1 MSVFVSIGKR
11 SNAHERVKKKVTVSK
26 LCVLLFFHCFTFT
39 NVHCRLHSCVFT
51 SRFNR
56 SVQKLPY
63 LLLHPLMAKFNPFPA
78 PKKGKARMV
87 QKRPASTKSKA
98 WSQVPY
104 TRDESAVQPRGL
116 RMDQSKWKRSL
127 LDLVR
132 ADDKGIVEKLVA
144 DKILVSWEGKQCPKC
159 EHGTLSKLKPGPR
172 NGSLKHK
179 CNYWRCKAWLNPH
192 YLHPLFTECKGPEGH
207 PLQIPECFALSPPQQ
222 GFQWSHSQ
230 CLACQPQSH

>member
-1 MSVFVSIGKR
+1 M
-11 SNAHERVKKKVTVSK
+11 
-26 LCVLLFFHCFTFT
+26 
-39 NVHCRLHSCVFT
+39 
-51 SRFNR
+51 
-56 SVQKLPY
+56 
-63 LLLHPLMAKFNPFPA
+63 
-78 PKKGKARMV
+78 
-87 QKRPASTKSKA
+87 
-98 WSQVPY
+98 PY

-132 ADDKGIVEKLVA
+132 ANDKGIVEKLVA

-230 CLACQPQSH
+230 CLACQPQSHSGHALEAGSWKEKVCGGN

>member
-1 MSVFVSIGKR
+1 
-11 SNAHERVKKKVTVSK
+11 
-26 LCVLLFFHCFTFT
+26 
-39 NVHCRLHSCVFT
+39 
-51 SRFNR
+51 
-56 SVQKLPY
+56 
-63 LLLHPLMAKFNPFPA
+63 MAKFNPFPA

-132 ADDKGIVEKLVA
+132 ANDKGIVEKLVA

-179 CNYWRCKAWLNPH
+179 CNDWRCKAWLNPH

-207 PLQIPECFALSPPQQ
+207 PLQIQSALLSLLLNKVSN
-222 GFQWSHSQ
+222 GVIHNALRVNHKAIEDMRSK
-230 CLACQPQSH
+230 LAAGRKKCVEATEKNGLWKLQDVGGCGGR